1 MRRAL
6 GRQNSRT
13 IPGQRELLLFAF
25 CTFVLLIGF
34 ALAARAATAVTFFSV
49 AQQSSPSPE
58 HHSRHDSLGQQ
69 LVRETR
75 EAAGEDDTEQ
85 FKHSSS
91 VVWVAKVTGLDLE
104 HAYIL
109 CVILN
114 FVVIAIAIIWI
125 SKKHLPGAF
134 RNRTASI
141 QKAME
146 EARKASE
153 DANRRL
159 AEIEARLSKLDAEIA
174 GMRAQA
180 EEDAAAEEHRIE
192 AAAADDAR
200 KIVESAQQEI
210 AAAAKSARRELKE
223 YAANLA
229 VSLAKKQIR
238 VDAPTDQVL
247 VRHFAQQLSADGG
260 EKRKGGQ

>member
-1 MRRAL
+1 MRRAR
-6 GRQNSRT
+6 GRNFRT
-13 IPGQRELLLFAF
+13 SGSKRKLLLFAL
-25 CTFVLLIGF
+25 CTFLFLTWF
-34 ALAARAATAVTFFSV
+34 AVAARATAGMF
-49 AQQSSPSPE
+49 QQSRPPSR
-58 HHSRHDSLGQQ
+58 SNSLGQQ
-69 LVRETR
+69 LVQETR
-75 EAAGEDDTEQ
+75 EAAGEDDAEQ
-85 FKHSSS
+85 FKHSPS
-91 VVWVAKVTGLDLE
+91 VVWVAKVTGMDLE

-114 FVVIAIAIIWI
+114 FVVIAIAIFWI
-125 SKKHLPGAF
+125 TKKYLPGLF

-146 EARKASE
+146 EARRASE

-159 AEIEARLSKLDAEIA
+159 AEIEARLLKLDTEIA

-180 EEDAAAEEHRIE
+180 EEEAGAEEHRIKT
-192 AAAADDAR
+192 AAEEDAR
-200 KIVESAQQEI
+200 KIVESARQEI

-247 VRHFAQQLSADGG
+247 VRYFAQQLSADGDDT
-260 EKRKGGQ
+260 RKGGQ

>member
-1 MRRAL
+1 MRRAR
-6 GRQNSRT
+6 GQNFRT
-13 IPGQRELLLFAF
+13 IPGQRKLLLFAF
-25 CTFVLLIGF
+25 CTFVVLTGF
-34 ALAARAATAVTFFSV
+34 ALASRAKAGTF
-49 AQQSSPSPE
+49 QQSRPSPQRN
-58 HHSRHDSLGQQ
+58 SRHDSLGQQ

-85 FKHSSS
+85 FKHSPS

-114 FVVIAIAIIWI
+114 FVVIAIAIFWM
-125 SKKHLPGAF
+125 SRKYLPGLF

-180 EEDAAAEEHRIE
+180 EQEAAAEEHRIE
-192 AAAADDAR
+192 AAAAEDAR

-229 VSLAKKQIR
+229 VSLAKKQIH

-247 VRHFAQQLSADGG
+247 VRYFAQQLSADGG
-260 EKRKGGQ
+260 DTRKGGQ